1 MKNKIDRLR
10 KSLRPVKKARK
21 SRLWLRIWTKLS
33 WKMLTILNKILKTLI
48 TIRVTKKP
56 ALLSRIKVRK
66 ARMMRR
72 TRSTLMKT
80 KMMTRRIPFTSP
92 TLQSRLP
99 RASQAN

>member
-1 MKNKIDRLR
+1 M
-10 KSLRPVKKARK
+10 
-21 SRLWLRIWTKLS
+21 KLS
-33 WKMLTILNKILKTLI
+33 ILNKTLKTLI

-56 ALLSRIKVRK
+56 ALLSQIKVRR
-66 ARMMRR
+66 ARMMKR

-99 RASQAN
+99 RASQAS